1 MTGQDSEQDNG
12 TPGSPAESPRP
23 AQPVSSGLQCLAM
36 IAGYYQ
42 RPCNAEQLARALGMT
57 APILPPGKI
66 ILAAREVKLVAK
78 VVQLQWADLA
88 RQHYPVM
95 AELKDGNYIVLGRF
109 ENQRLVAVDPTRG
122 QLILD
127 QATLEKA
134 WTGRVI
140 FLKPRF
146 SWGAENQ
153 RFGLRWFIPIIL
165 KYRKP
170 VIEVLMAAF
179 VVQMF
184 GLAMPLFVQLV
195 IDRVL
200 VYHSLPTLDILA
212 IGMLLVIAFETT
224 LNVLKTLMMTH
235 TTNRIDVTLGAR
247 LFAHVLRIP
256 MRYFETR
263 TVGSTVA
270 RVRELEVVRQFLTG
284 PTLMSFIDIWFIG
297 IFIIVLLFYSGLLT
311 LVVLATIPFMV
322 GLSLAIFPV
331 LRRLLQEK
339 FDRSAEN
346 QSFLV
351 ETITGI
357 QTVKALAVESKIYQ
371 RWEESLSRY
380 VMASYRV
387 DRLAGVTSAFTQMIQ
402 RLGTL
407 AILWVGVKLVLD
419 GELSVG
425 ELIAFQMISGQV
437 TGPILRLA
445 QLWQHFQQV
454 GVSVSRMGDLMNTP
468 AEPVVDIG
476 KASPPALH
484 GRVTLDKLR
493 FRYTADTEE
502 VLKGISFDIPAGSFV
517 GIVGRSGSGKST
529 LAKMLQRLYLPDSG
543 AVLIDGIDLRHVEPN
558 WLRRQI
564 GVVLQENFLFSGTI
578 RENITMVYPEA
589 TLDRVIAAA
598 QLAGAHEFISKM
610 PDAYD
615 TKVGERGDSLSGG
628 QRQRIAI
635 ARALLGDPRILIFD
649 EATSALDYES
659 ERIIWK
665 NLHKI
670 CEGRTVFMAAHRL
683 ASIRSADI
691 ILVMDDGEIVEQG
704 AHQTLIA
711 QNGVYALLAHD
722 EEGAN

>member
-1 MTGQDSEQDNG
+1 
-12 TPGSPAESPRP
+12 
-23 AQPVSSGLQCLAM
+23 
-36 IAGYYQ
+36 
-42 RPCNAEQLARALGMT
+42 
-57 APILPPGKI
+57 
-66 ILAAREVKLVAK
+66 
-78 VVQLQWADLA
+78 
-88 RQHYPVM
+88 
-95 AELKDGNYIVLGRF
+95 
-109 ENQRLVAVDPTRG
+109 
-122 QLILD
+122 
-127 QATLEKA
+127 
-134 WTGRVI
+134 
-140 FLKPRF
+140 
-146 SWGAENQ
+146 
-153 RFGLRWFIPIIL
+153 
-165 KYRKP
+165 
-170 VIEVLMAAF
+170 
-179 VVQMF
+179 
-184 GLAMPLFVQLV
+184 
-195 IDRVL
+195 
-200 VYHSLPTLDILA
+200 
-212 IGMLLVIAFETT
+212 
-224 LNVLKTLMMTH
+224 
-235 TTNRIDVTLGAR
+235 
-247 LFAHVLRIP
+247 
-256 MRYFETR
+256 
-263 TVGSTVA
+263 
-270 RVRELEVVRQFLTG
+270 
-284 PTLMSFIDIWFIG
+284 
-297 IFIIVLLFYSGLLT
+297 
-311 LVVLATIPFMV
+311 
-322 GLSLAIFPV
+322 
-331 LRRLLQEK
+331 
-339 FDRSAEN
+339 
-346 QSFLV
+346 
-351 ETITGI
+351 
-357 QTVKALAVESKIYQ
+357 
-371 RWEESLSRY
+371 WEESLSRY

>member
-1 MTGQDSEQDNG
+1 MTQMPSEQVPQTTGQGN
-12 TPGSPAESPRP
+12 TP
-23 AQPVSSGLQCLAM
+23 PVSTGLQCLALV
-36 IAGYYQ
+36 ANYYR

-57 APILPPGKI
+57 QALLPPGKL
-66 ILAAREVKLVAK
+66 ILAAREVHLVAK
-78 VVQLQWADLA
+78 AANLNWRDLA
-88 RQHYPVM
+88 QVHFPII
-95 AELKDGNYIVLGRF
+95 AELRDGNYIVFARF
-109 ENQRLVAVDPTRG
+109 ERDRLVAVDPLRG

-127 QATLEKA
+127 QSTLEKV
-134 WTGRVI
+134 WTGRVL

-146 SWGAENQ
+146 SWRDENQ

-165 KYRKP
+165 RYKQP
-170 VIEVLMAAF
+170 VVEVLLAAF

-212 IGMLLVIAFETT
+212 VGMLIIIAFETT
-224 LNVLKTLMMTH
+224 LNILKTLMMTH

-247 LFAHVLRIP
+247 LFSHVLRIP

-263 TVGSTVA
+263 TVGSTIA
-270 RVRELEVVRQFLTG
+270 RVRELEVIRQFLTG
-284 PTLMSFIDIWFIG
+284 PTLMAFIDIWFVG
-297 IFIIVLLFYSGLLT
+297 IFIIVLLLYSWQLT
-311 LVVLATIPFMV
+311 LVVLASIPFMV
-322 GLSLAIFPV
+322 GISLLIFPV
-331 LRRLLQEK
+331 LRRLLQER
-339 FDRSAEN
+339 FDRNAEN

-357 QTVKALAVESKIYQ
+357 QTVKALALESRIYQ

-380 VMASYRV
+380 VVASYRV
-387 DRLAGVTSAFTQMIQ
+387 DRLAGITGSLTQMVQ

-407 AILWVGVKLVLD
+407 AIMWFGVKLVLG
-419 GELSVG
+419 GELNVG

-454 GVSVSRMGDLMNTP
+454 GVSVNRMGDLMNTP

-476 KASPPALH
+476 KASPAAIT
-484 GRVTLDKLR
+484 GRVTLQDVR

-502 VLKGISFDIPAGSFV
+502 VIKGISLDIPAGSFV

-529 LAKMLQRLYLPDSG
+529 LAKLLQRLYLPDAG
-543 AVLIDGIDLRHVEPN
+543 TVLIDDMDLRQVEPG

-564 GVVLQENFLFSGTI
+564 GVVLQDNFLFSGSI
-578 RENITMVYPEA
+578 RENIAMVYPEA
-589 TLDRVIAAA
+589 SMERIIAAST
-598 QLAGAHEFISKM
+598 LAGAHEFISHFA
-610 PDAYD
+610 DAYD
-615 TKVGERGDSLSGG
+615 TPVGERGENLSGG
-628 QRQRIAI
+628 QKQRIAI
-635 ARALLGDPRILIFD
+635 ARALLADPRILIFD

-659 ERIIWK
+659 ERIIWR
-665 NLHKI
+665 NLRKI

-691 ILVMDDGEIVEQG
+691 ILVLDNGKLVEQG
-704 AHQTLIA
+704 THDELIA
-711 QNGVYALLAHD
+711 RGGIYASLAAD
-722 EEGAN
+722 EKSMDVSL

>member
-1 MTGQDSEQDNG
+1 MTAEENHGG
-12 TPGSPAESPRP
+12 ATGPA
-23 AQPVSSGLQCLAM
+23 AQGKAGGIASSGLQCLAL

-42 RPCNAEQLARALGMT
+42 RPCNAEQLARALGMSE
-57 APILPPGKI
+57 PILPLGKI
-66 ILAAREVKLVAK
+66 ILAAREVRLVAK
-78 VVQLQWADLA
+78 AVQLKWTDLA
-88 RQHYPVM
+88 RQTYPVM
-95 AELKDGNYIVLGRF
+95 AELRDGNYLVLARF
-109 ENQRLVAVDPTRG
+109 ENNRLVAVDPQRG

-127 QATLEKA
+127 EATLHQV
-134 WTGRVI
+134 WTGRVLLI
-140 FLKPRF
+140 KPRF
-146 SWGAENQ
+146 EWNAAGQ
-153 RFGLRWFIPIIL
+153 RFGLRWFVPIIL
-165 KYRKP
+165 KYRQP
-170 VIEVLMAAF
+170 VIEVLVAAF

-184 GLAMPLFVQLV
+184 GLAMPLFIQLV

-212 IGMLLVIAFETT
+212 VGMLVVIAFETT

-256 MRYFETR
+256 MRYFESR

-284 PTLMSFIDIWFIG
+284 PTLMAFIDVWFVG
-297 IFIIVLLFYSGLLT
+297 IFLVVLFFYSVRLT

-322 GLSLAIFPV
+322 GISLLVFPI
-331 LRRLLQEK
+331 LRRLLQER
-339 FDRSAEN
+339 FDRGAEN

-357 QTVKALAVESKIYQ
+357 QTVKALAVESRIYQ
-371 RWEESLSRY
+371 RWEQSLSRY

-387 DRLAGVTSAFTQMIQ
+387 DRLAGITGSLTQMIQ
-402 RLGTL
+402 RMGTL
-407 AILWVGVKLVLD
+407 AILWVGVKLTLSGD
-419 GELSVG
+419 ISVG

-468 AEPVVDIG
+468 AEPVIDIG
-476 KASPPALH
+476 KASPGSLH
-484 GRVTLDKLR
+484 GRVTLENVH
-493 FRYTADTEE
+493 FRYTADGDE

-543 AVLIDGIDLRHVEPN
+543 NVLIDGIDLRHVEPN

-564 GVVLQENFLFSGTI
+564 GVVLQDNFLFSGTI
-578 RENITMVYPEA
+578 RENIAMVYPEA
-589 TLDRVIAAA
+589 PLDRIIAAA
-598 QLAGAHEFISKM
+598 ELAGAHEFISKL

-665 NLHKI
+665 NLSKI
-670 CEGRTVFMAAHRL
+670 CQGRTVFMAAHRL

-691 ILVMDDGEIVEQG
+691 VLVLDDGRLAEYG
-704 AHQTLIA
+704 AHQALMA
-711 QNGVYALLAHD
+711 QKGIYALLARD
-722 EEGAN
+722 EAEEGA